1 MARKQASQLRTVL
14 NSEFAEAERQAAN
27 QLAEFLGISYS
38 NLSRKLLKREYQRQK
53 GLFENYD
60 SRLFAPQIG
69 NLEGG
74 VNARGY
80 TGTPPKKGA
89 EDE

>member
-1 MARKQASQLRTVL
+1 MARKQTPQLRAVL

-27 QLAEFLGISYS
+27 ELADGLGLSLS
-38 NLSRKLLKREYQRQK
+38 NLIRQLLKREYRK
-53 GLFENYD
+53 CIKKNYD
-60 SRLFAPQIG
+60 PRLFAPLIG
-69 NLEGG
+69 NREGG